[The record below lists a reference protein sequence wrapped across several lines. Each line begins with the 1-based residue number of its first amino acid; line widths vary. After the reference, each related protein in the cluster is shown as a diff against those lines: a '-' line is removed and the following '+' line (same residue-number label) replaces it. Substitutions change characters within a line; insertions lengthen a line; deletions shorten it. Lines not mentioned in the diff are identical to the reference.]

1 MRDLLHLVDTSR
13 QKSRSSLKDMPSKLT
28 RQGVHQAILEYRF
41 QITEGLLRNDY
52 QRLVA
57 IARRAPEAQLFD
69 EHALRLL
76 SRRRVLLYRDRENR
90 WFDVHPLLIEDE
102 GFRHV
107 HDATS
112 SHHTG

>member
-1 MRDLLHLVDTSR
+1 MRDLLHLVDASR
-13 QKSRSSLKDMPSKLT
+13 QKSRTSLKDMPRKLT
-28 RQGVHQAILEYRF
+28 RRGVHQAILDYRF
-41 QITEGLLRNDY
+41 QVAEGLLREDY

-57 IARRAPEAQLFD
+57 IARRAPEARLSD

-76 SRRRVLLYRDRENR
+76 SRRRVLLYRDPENR

-107 HDATS
+107 HDAPQS
-112 SHHTG
+112 

>member
-41 QITEGLLRNDY
+41 QITEGLLTDDY

-57 IARRAPEAQLFD
+57 IAGVPPKPNSSTNTPSASSPDGGCYSTGIGRTAG
-69 EHALRLL
+69 
-76 SRRRVLLYRDRENR
+76 S
-90 WFDVHPLLIEDE
+90 
-102 GFRHV
+102 
-107 HDATS
+107 TS
-112 SHHTG
+112 THC

>member
-1 MRDLLHLVDTSR
+1 M
-13 QKSRSSLKDMPSKLT
+13 
-28 RQGVHQAILEYRF
+28 
-41 QITEGLLRNDY
+41 RNDY

-69 EHALRLL
+69 EHALRLLSRRRVLL

>member
-1 MRDLLHLVDTSR
+1 M
-13 QKSRSSLKDMPSKLT
+13 
-28 RQGVHQAILEYRF
+28 A
-41 QITEGLLRNDY
+41 EGLRSEDY
-52 QRLVA
+52 ERLVA
-57 IARRAPEAQLFD
+57 IARRRDQEFQHFD
-69 EHALRLL
+69 EHVLRLL

-112 SHHTG
+112 SFHTS